1 MGYKVLG
8 FLVWHGGRLYI
19 SRRSSGVAAKAAI
32 AGLGAA
38 VVAGVILVGRKAA
51 GGHDA

>member
-8 FLVWHGGRLYI
+8 FLVWQGGKLYI
-19 SRRSSGVAAKAAI
+19 TKRYKGTAAKAAI

>member
-8 FLVWHGGRLYI
+8 FVVWRGGKWWF
-19 SRRSSGVAAKAAI
+19 RRKLSDGPAKLAV

-38 VVAGVILVGRKAA
+38 VVAGAVAA
-51 GGHDA
+51 GRHASSDD

>member
-19 SRRSSGVAAKAAI
+19 RRQSSGAAAKAAI

-38 VVAGVILVGRKAA
+38 VLAGVIVAGRKAA